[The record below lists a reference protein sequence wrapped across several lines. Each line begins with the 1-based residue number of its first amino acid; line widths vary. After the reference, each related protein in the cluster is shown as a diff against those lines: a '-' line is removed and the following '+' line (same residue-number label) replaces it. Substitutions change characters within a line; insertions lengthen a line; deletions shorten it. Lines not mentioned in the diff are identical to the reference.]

1 MSSPRDMLRSNL
13 CRGCSLFSWWGRGVF
28 YCFAFA
34 ESETQQQGK
43 HNGQKGD
50 GAPHIALVIG
60 TRVIHVYAEMDG
72 YIIRNAYAR
81 EIQTS
86 EYTIAVILFAVQWF
100 SAGLT

>member
-1 MSSPRDMLRSNL
+1 MLRSNL

-28 YCFAFA
+28 CCFAFA
-34 ESETQQQGK
+34 ESKAKHHGK
-43 HNGQKGD
+43 HNGQKGHST
-50 GAPHIALVIG
+50 PHIAVVIG
-60 TRVIHVYAEMDG
+60 AGVIHVYAEMDG
-72 YIIRNAYAR
+72 YIIRNAHAR

>member
-1 MSSPRDMLRSNL
+1 MR
-13 CRGCSLFSWWGRGVF
+13 WWGYGVF
-28 YCFAFA
+28 CCFAFA

-43 HNGQKGD
+43 HNGQKSHGT
-50 GAPHIALVIG
+50 PHIALVVG
-60 TRVIHVYAEMDG
+60 AGVIHVYAEMDG